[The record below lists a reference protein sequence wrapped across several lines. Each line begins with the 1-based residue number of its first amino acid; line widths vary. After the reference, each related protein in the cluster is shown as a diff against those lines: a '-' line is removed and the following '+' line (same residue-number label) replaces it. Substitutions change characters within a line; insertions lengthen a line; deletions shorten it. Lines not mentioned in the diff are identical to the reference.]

1 MTEPLYYRILKC
13 LKENDNGD
21 YVDLSFIDENKKL
34 LDSKLKE
41 LIEKKFIKR
50 TATPYATESYISSK
64 NPVYKILIDGTT
76 YLKKI
81 ESEKR
86 TSKIE
91 DLTLKK
97 LQFEQIPAKFWWLI
111 IIGMA
116 FISILTTWVNNQI
129 EKSEN
134 PKMQQQQKIP
144 EQK

>member
-1 MTEPLYYRILKC
+1 MTDTLEYKILKH
-13 LKENDNGD
+13 LQENDNGD

-34 LDSKLKE
+34 LNSKLKE

-50 TATPYATESYISSK
+50 TATPYVTDSYISSK
-64 NPVYKILIDGTT
+64 NPVYKILIDGIK
-76 YLKKI
+76 YVNEI
-81 ESEKR
+81 ESKVI

-111 IIGMA
+111 IIVMA

-129 EKSEN
+129 SKS
-134 PKMQQQQKIP
+134 
-144 EQK
+144 